1 MIKPPDVNC
10 VKKWESGETD
20 GEVDGEIITA
30 EKLPTSQFEEKFST
44 CDMVEFIIYNVHLFY
59 M

>member
-1 MIKPPDVNC
+1 MNC

-20 GEVDGEIITA
+20 GEADGEADGEIITT

-44 CDMVEFIIYNVHLFY
+44 CDMVAFR
-59 M
+59 